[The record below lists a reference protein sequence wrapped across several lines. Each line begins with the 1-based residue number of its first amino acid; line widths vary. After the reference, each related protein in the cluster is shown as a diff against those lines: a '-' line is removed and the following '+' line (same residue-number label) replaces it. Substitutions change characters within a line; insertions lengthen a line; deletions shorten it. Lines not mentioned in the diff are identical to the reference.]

1 MVCRLGFGVAPLKQR
16 MVGQQRNHKLQT
28 TNDKLPFMRS
38 QFLTILCI
46 FSFISCTWGLIES
59 SIALNNP
66 EAVAETPFTGHKPSN
81 EANPDRRDPKTF
93 YEDSGANSDN
103 PMPEDPRVVRQLS
116 LSQLVYSLVALIG
129 VVLMFFLRRIGFYIY
144 IIGAILGFALP
155 IYFVG
160 LASLGTSFSVFF
172 SVLFAVMYGFC
183 LREMK

>member
-1 MVCRLGFGVAPLKQR
+1 